1 MSTVK
6 EIEEAIVKLSPE
18 ELAAVREFVEQVAED
33 QLELTDEFKAAI
45 EAGERDIAAGRVRIR
60 QVEVKP

>member
-18 ELAAVREFVEQVAED
+18 ELAAVREFVEQFAED
-33 QLELTDEFKAAI
+33 QLEMTDAFKAAI
-45 EAGERDIAAGRVRIR
+45 AEGEQDIAAGRVRIR

>member
-6 EIEEAIVKLSPE
+6 EIEAAIVKLSPE

-45 EAGERDIAAGRVRIR
+45 EAGERDIAEGRVRIR
-60 QVEVKP
+60 QVEVQP

>member
-18 ELAAVREFVEQVAED
+18 DLAAVREFVEQVAED
-33 QLELTDEFKAAI
+33 QLEMTDEFKAAI
-45 EAGERDIAAGRVRIR
+45 EAGERDIASGRVRIR
-60 QVEVKP
+60 QVEVKM